1 MRFPPYSAWTT
12 DKLHQRSL
20 GVNGPG
26 AGCDGLR
33 FAWRGAAACPGV
45 QAGPGLPFLLQDGE
59 CGGRGG
65 IQTLCCIL
73 VRDRII

>member
-1 MRFPPYSAWTT
+1 LERGGGVPPVFR
-12 DKLHQRSL
+12 H
-20 GVNGPG
+20 GPG
-26 AGCDGLR
+26 
-33 FAWRGAAACPGV
+33 F
-45 QAGPGLPFLLQDGE
+45 PFLLQDGE